1 MLGVE
6 LGEDMAEDRSS
17 ADVPAADWPRY
28 DLRRLCK
35 RGLILHPEAEVESV
49 CHVWISVVGCRWCRR
64 VCKKRRRL
72 AMLSRHG
79 SLFDRSRKPASR
91 C

>member
-1 MLGVE
+1 MLGIE

-17 ADVPAADWPRY
+17 ADVPAADGPRY

-49 CHVWISVVGCRWCRR
+49 CHVGFPWLGAVGVG
-64 VCKKRRRL
+64 VCAKNEGGLGTATRFFVR
-72 AMLSRHG
+72 
-79 SLFDRSRKPASR
+79 
-91 C
+91 